1 MRRINNY
8 IIEKFKLNK
17 DNVTKRIVVKSRKEL
32 LEIIGKRI
40 ENRKS
45 SDEVIDFND
54 LDVSNIEDMRNLF
67 SNLDAVS
74 NIDISEWDVSNVKT
88 MRGMFNNCKYLRST
102 GDLCNW
108 DISKVEDFSFMF
120 SGCHIL
126 TNIGDRSKWNIDG
139 QPMAYA
145 FQDCK
150 RLKTI
155 GPIEHW
161 RPKESNWE
169 IFPLCDLKPQPRKRI

>member
-1 MRRINNY
+1 MKSINNY
-8 IIEKFKLNK
+8 IIEKFKINK
-17 DNVTKRIVVKSRKEL
+17 DNVTKMIVVKSRKEL

-45 SDEVIDFND
+45 SDEIIDLND

-74 NIDISEWDVSNVKT
+74 NIDISEWDVSNVT
-88 MRGMFNNCKYLRST
+88 NMRAMFNNCKYLKST
-102 GDLCNW
+102 GDLSNW

-120 SGCHIL
+120 NNCEHL
-126 TNIGDRSKWNIDG
+126 KNIGDLSKWKING
-139 QPMAYA
+139 QKMAYM

-150 RLKTI
+150 QLKTI
-155 GPIEHW
+155 GDIYNW
-161 RPKESNWE
+161 KPKEANWE
-169 IFPLCDLKPQPRKRI
+169 IFPLCDLKPKPRNKV